1 MSNLIIKLVFCFC
14 VVNNVFAADPRP
26 DKRAYNPEKTFQ
38 LQQLLERTRDEQQWR
53 RNSKLMAR
61 LVKTGANPNIKRRTY
76 EYLTLIGAASCYDD
90 QEFTQLLIDYDADV
104 NAIDG
109 NHETAIF
116 RANSVAQAALLKKN
130 GADFTHKELF
140 GRNVLHQAA
149 MRNKNPALMAYYS
162 NFIDLDEEDIHGSF
176 PLWRIVS
183 FYKYHDKTVAEINVK
198 ILLLANTDI
207 YKKNK
212 YGKVLT
218 LAAVERQMHDAVE
231 PIADFIARLPLL
243 QEPRKQLLQDLLTNA
258 GYLAGIA
265 GLSQIVVDYSGPP
278 GVSMEEVERLT
289 RETMLLREQKDKNV
303 ENKSVKKNSC
313 GCVIS

>member
-1 MSNLIIKLVFCFC
+1 MFCFC

-90 QEFTQLLIDYDADV
+90 QEFTQLLIDHNADV
-104 NAIDG
+104 NAIDE

-116 RANSVAQAALLKKN
+116 EANSVAQAELLKKN
-130 GADFTHKELF
+130 GADFTHKQQLF
-140 GRNVLHQAA
+140 GGSVLHQAV
-149 MRNKNPALMAYYS
+149 MQKNPELVAYYC
-162 NFIDLDEEDIHGSF
+162 NFIDPHEEDLTGFF
-176 PLWRIVS
+176 PLWRLFS
-183 FYKYHDKTVAEINVK
+183 FYKHRDKTVAEINVK

-212 YGKVLT
+212 FGRVLN
-218 LAAVERQMHDAVE
+218 LAAAKKEMDDAAE
-231 PIADFIARLPLL
+231 PLADFIARLPLL
-243 QEPRKQLLQDLLTNA
+243 QELRKQALQDLLTNT